1 MSQKIYIFTL
11 KIIFKINIKSIHNIL
26 YDIIRFFVLDE
37 YIIIIGN
44 LLLYSLVQLNIQ
56 LFFWILVTL

>member
-1 MSQKIYIFTL
+1 M
-11 KIIFKINIKSIHNIL
+11 IL
-26 YDIIRFFVLDE
+26 RCFVLDE